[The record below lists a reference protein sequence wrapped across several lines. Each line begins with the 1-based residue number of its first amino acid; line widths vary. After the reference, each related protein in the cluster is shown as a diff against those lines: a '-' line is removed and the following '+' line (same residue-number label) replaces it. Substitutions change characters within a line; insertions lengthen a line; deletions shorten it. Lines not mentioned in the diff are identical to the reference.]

1 MKCNRLAAMAKVIDR
16 CNNVATM
23 AGRFTDQ
30 KVADYIDE
38 TEKYVFPVLSAIKR
52 TWPEYNKAAFL
63 IKYQMLSILES
74 LKIMLSE

>member
-1 MKCNRLAAMAKVIDR
+1 MMACHAQAI
-16 CNNVATM
+16 
-23 AGRFTDQ
+23 
-30 KVADYIDE
+30 
-38 TEKYVFPVLSAIKR
+38 AIKR